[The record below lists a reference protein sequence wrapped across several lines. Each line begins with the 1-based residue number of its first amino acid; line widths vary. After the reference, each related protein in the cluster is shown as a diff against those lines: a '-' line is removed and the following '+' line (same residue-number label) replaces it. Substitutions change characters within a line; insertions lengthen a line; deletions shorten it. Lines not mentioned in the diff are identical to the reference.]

1 MTNSNSS
8 TQPISIKYIDTHA
21 FMWKRMQ
28 PMLDKK
34 KIPQALL
41 LIGPRHTGVLSFA
54 YRFIATVLCHDE
66 LSRPCGVCFS
76 CVNIQQGTHPDV
88 YEITHELNSGSIKIE
103 QVRELQQ
110 RVYQTPHS
118 EYRFVLIHPVDQLNN
133 ASANA
138 LLKIIEEPPK
148 QVVFILIAEQNTVSP
163 TLLSRCQRHL
173 FSTTETISNK
183 SRRDY
188 LQLAEYYP
196 DTSARHQLYQERAQ
210 WVNALISLVERKADV
225 CSTAML
231 WKEYPLED
239 FLWFFYLLTSSLVK
253 SKLLDPQGVE
263 QDINQLLKH
272 LSARFKQP
280 MHLYSQLDLILELIE
295 KVQQNVPLN
304 QMLVIETVLLSY
316 FEASHVYTL

>member
-1 MTNSNSS
+1 MTNSSM
-8 TQPISIKYIDTHA
+8 QHISIKYIDTHRS
-21 FMWKRMQ
+21 MWKKVQ

-41 LIGPRHTGVLSFA
+41 LIGPRHTRVLSFA

-66 LSRPCGVCFS
+66 LSRPCGSCFS
-76 CVNIQQGTHPDV
+76 CVNIQQATHPDV
-88 YEITHELNSGSIKIE
+88 DEITHELNSASIKIE

-118 EYRFVLIHPVDQLNN
+118 KYRFVLIHPVDQLNN

-148 QVVFILIAEQNTVSP
+148 QVVFILIAEKNIVSP
-163 TLLSRCQRHL
+163 TLLSRCQRYL
-173 FSTTETISNK
+173 FSPSETISNG
-183 SRRDY
+183 SRQDY

-196 DTSARHQLYQERAQ
+196 NTSARHQLYQERAQ
-210 WVNALISLVERKADV
+210 WIDALISLVERKSDV
-225 CSTAML
+225 CSIAML
-231 WKEYPLED
+231 WKNYPLED
-239 FLWFFYLLTSSLVK
+239 FLWFFYLLTASLVK
-253 SKLLDPQGVE
+253 SKLLNTQGVE
-263 QDINQLLKH
+263 QDISQLLRH

-280 MHLYSQLDLILELIE
+280 MHLYSQLDLILDLIA

-304 QMLVIETVLLSY
+304 QMLAIETLLLSY
-316 FEASHVYTL
+316 FEASHVYTV